1 MVLLFVK
8 PIFCLSKSIKNIE
21 LSVTTSQFSLTRIL
35 TKNDFLKD
43 KKINKNADKLK
54 HEVIKQ
60 ILSLI
65 SKS

>member
-1 MVLLFVK
+1 M
-8 PIFCLSKSIKNIE
+8 KNIE

-35 TKNDFLKD
+35 IKNDFIKR
-43 KKINKNADKLK
+43 KKMKKNADKLK
-54 HEVIKQ
+54 YEVIKQ